1 MDYCTCGAQAVGRC
15 VAGGEFFCSWERRTY
30 PPAVRALLAEA
41 GAQPPAQWYGL
52 LCPSCHQGAI
62 EAALPSVASH
72 LFRAEAGS
80 IERIVYRLVSRRF
93 WVDLQNDNCTLGAD
107 IISAVAGERP
117 AWLFNSLPRTL
128 AALYA
133 TMARSRSLAP
143 PSLQV
148 ENEEVRRTPT
158 LFNRHKTTTTRT
170 QLGELR
176 AWPFAYSTD
185 RGFSR
190 RIYVGAGGILMQ
202 GDFGGPIRDGTM
214 IMRGV
219 PGDLRKQLNELNR
232 KLAEPPHEGHFDD
245 DAVDVLAA
253 AVSRLL

>member
-1 MDYCTCGAQAVGRC
+1 MDYCRCGAQAVGRC
-15 VAGGEFFCSWERRTY
+15 VAGGEFFCSSERRTY
-30 PPAVRALLAEA
+30 PHTVRGLLAEA
-41 GAQPPAQWYGL
+41 GEQPPAQWYGL
-52 LCPSCHQGAI
+52 LCPSCYQDAI
-62 EAALPSVASH
+62 DAALPTVASH
-72 LFRAEAGS
+72 LFQAEAGS
-80 IERIVYRLVSRRF
+80 IERIVYRLVSGHG
-93 WVDLQNDNCTLGAD
+93 WTDLENRNRTLGAD
-107 IISAVAGERP
+107 IISAVVGDRP

-143 PSLQV
+143 PPLRV
-148 ENEEVRRTPT
+148 EYEEVRHTPT
-158 LFNRHKTTTTRT
+158 LFNKHKTTTTVT
-170 QLGELR
+170 QLGELH
-176 AWPFAYSTD
+176 AWPFGYSTD

-190 RIYVGAGGILMQ
+190 RIYVGTGGILME

-214 IMRGV
+214 AMHV
-219 PGDLRKQLNELNR
+219 VLGDLRNQLNELNR